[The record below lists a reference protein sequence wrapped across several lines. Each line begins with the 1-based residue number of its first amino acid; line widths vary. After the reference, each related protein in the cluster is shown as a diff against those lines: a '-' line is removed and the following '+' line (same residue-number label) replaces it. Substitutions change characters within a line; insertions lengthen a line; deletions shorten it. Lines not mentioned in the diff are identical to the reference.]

1 MPSPD
6 CDVVGVGEEDDADG
20 APLLAVVHLV
30 TPEYL
35 AVPETSSICVDI
47 SPKVARLPREGQN
60 ECFGPNVK

>member
-30 TPEYL
+30 APEYL
-35 AVPETSSICVDI
+35 AVPETSSISVVDI
-47 SPKVARLPREGQN
+47 SLQRLRDSRAMNKMRVSGQM
-60 ECFGPNVK
+60 